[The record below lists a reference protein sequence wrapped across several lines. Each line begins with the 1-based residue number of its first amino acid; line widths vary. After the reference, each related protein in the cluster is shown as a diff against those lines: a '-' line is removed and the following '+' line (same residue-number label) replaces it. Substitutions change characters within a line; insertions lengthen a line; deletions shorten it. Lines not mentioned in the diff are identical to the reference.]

1 MTSVALEEKHTMLGI
16 DRNTLLVLFLAI
28 SGLTFYGCEDE
39 QTVEEPV
46 QPTEDSQEIPADP
59 GMDDMTDTSSFTPET
74 VYFAFDSDVI
84 SMEGQNKL
92 SALADS
98 LRSSGASLQ
107 VAGHC
112 DERGSTQYNLALGER
127 RAQAVKN
134 YLVQLGIEDG
144 RITTISYG
152 EEMPAVEGHDESAWS
167 QNRRAEFTTQ

>member
-1 MTSVALEEKHTMLGI
+1 MLGI
-16 DRNTLLVLFLAI
+16 NRNTLLVLFLAI
-28 SGLTFYGCEDE
+28 FGLTFYGCEDE

-46 QPTEDSQEIPADP
+46 QTEDQEIPADP
-59 GMDDMTDTSSFTPET
+59 GMDDMSSDQYAPET

-84 SMEGQNKL
+84 SLEGQNKL

-98 LRSSGASLQ
+98 LRGNSSSLQ

-127 RAQAVKN
+127 RAQAVKQ
-134 YLVQLGIEDG
+134 YLVQLGIEDS

-167 QNRRAEFTTQ
+167 QNRRAEFTMQ